1 MGPEKYCMFCSTL
14 FGSLPSYA
22 TNLWFTTVVHK
33 EHAPDP
39 AAVASGEVQYE
50 PPKPL
55 VRPEDLRLRSERQTL
70 RRMPRT
76 GAILFTVRT

>member
-1 MGPEKYCMFCSTL
+1 MRLLSAKRSSINMRADEA
-14 FGSLPSYA
+14 A
-22 TNLWFTTVVHK
+22 TTQVVHK

-39 AAVASGEVQYE
+39 AAVASGEVQFD

-70 RRMPRT
+70 RRMPKS